1 MNVDGAV
8 DECTLVEQVVLL
20 GVASGADEAV
30 RPDQVRRSCNDR
42 LTDATGRLSEAD
54 VSRALNTLTAQ
65 GLLDEGGDDER
76 SPVGKG
82 RPAYTLAVD
91 DSAALDALADQ
102 ESVAPLVASVRE

>member
-1 MNVDGAV
+1 MNVDGV
-8 DECTLVEQVVLL
+8 VGECTLVEQVVLL
-20 GVASGADEAV
+20 GVVAGADEAL

-42 LTDATGRLSEAD
+42 LADATGRLSEAD
-54 VSRALNTLTAQ
+54 VSRALNTLSAE
-65 GLLDEGGDDER
+65 GLLDEGASDDR

-91 DSAALDALADQ
+91 DSAALDALAGQ